1 MSKNNGKSN
10 GHDKTGDEKRNED
23 KIVHF
28 PSLAERTKKIRAA
41 ARAAAEAN
49 TKPKPASVPFFNW
62 SIIPPFTRILVIS
75 SLLIQIAMSLA
86 PDDLAG
92 GIIYMFGFVPGHFT
106 GAVKPFPPAAALS
119 PLTHIFLHGGWMH
132 LAFNTLMTV
141 TLCMFFEREFGTR
154 RAIIFFFFS
163 GLCGAAFYF
172 ALNPFSPNPV
182 IGASGGTSGLFGA
195 LIIIIAKRGGIP
207 GGARR
212 GPWPLIAF
220 WVLFL
225 MLTGMFSGDNTAW
238 QTHIGGFL
246 GGIGLLH
253 LMQKGRLKF

>member
-75 SLLIQIAMSLA
+75 FLLIQIAMSLA

-119 PLTHIFLHGGWMH
+119 PLTHIFLHGTRLPRRTDRSTAWSGSFRMSMSRRR
-132 LAFNTLMTV
+132 FQS
-141 TLCMFFEREFGTR
+141 RRTR
-154 RAIIFFFFS
+154 RRAGRRCLRGRCLNSANHYSKIS
-163 GLCGAAFYF
+163 AA
-172 ALNPFSPNPV
+172 LS
-182 IGASGGTSGLFGA
+182 ASNAAS
-195 LIIIIAKRGGIP
+195 RC
-207 GGARR
+207 RR
-212 GPWPLIAF
+212 G
-220 WVLFL
+220 
-225 MLTGMFSGDNTAW
+225 NRRY
-238 QTHIGGFL
+238 GFAT
-246 GGIGLLH
+246 
-253 LMQKGRLKF
+253 RCYRR